1 MIELRIE
8 SKEITDKRD
17 KSGNL
22 IAVNHRTE
30 YVEAKSLIDYA
41 IKKFRELRKE
51 KISYAS
57 LTDYDGWYSISV
69 SKKETLLIVEIHT
82 AR

>member
-1 MIELRIE
+1 MIKLRIE

-17 KSGNL
+17 ESGNL
-22 IAVNHRTE
+22 ITVNHRTE
-30 YVEAKSLIDYA
+30 YVEAKSLTDYA

-57 LTDYDGWYSISV
+57 LTEYDDWYSISI
-69 SKKETLLIVEIHT
+69 SKETLLIISIHI

>member
-1 MIELRIE
+1 MIKLRIE
-8 SKEITDKRD
+8 SKEITDERD
-17 KSGNL
+17 KSGNW
-22 IAVNHRTE
+22 ITINHRTE

-57 LTDYDGWYSISV
+57 LTEYDGWYSISV
-69 SKKETLLIVEIHT
+69 AKETLLIVEIHIK
-82 AR
+82 

>member
-1 MIELRIE
+1 MIKLRIE

-22 IAVNHRTE
+22 IAINHRTE
-30 YVEAKSLIDYA
+30 YVEAKSSIDYA

-51 KISYAS
+51 KTSYAS
-57 LTDYDGWYSISV
+57 LTEYDGWCSISV
-69 SKKETLLIVEIHT
+69 SKETLLIVEIHIV
-82 AR
+82 R